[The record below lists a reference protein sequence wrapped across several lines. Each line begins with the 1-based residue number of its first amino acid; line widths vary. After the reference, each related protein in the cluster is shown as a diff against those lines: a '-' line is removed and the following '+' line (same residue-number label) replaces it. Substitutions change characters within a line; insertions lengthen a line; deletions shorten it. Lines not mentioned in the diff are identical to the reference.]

1 LLYGVGKVS
10 RRRHERKLEKTRRH
24 ASDSAGIRPA
34 ESVARLAYSIVQAAE
49 VLGVSASTVRRSVV
63 PFVETVELEGGRVLI
78 PVDELERYVAERR
91 RPVPPRPT
99 RAPVGRPAAVP
110 REVVGRIRAERA
122 AGRTLG
128 QIASGLD
135 ADQIPTAQGGRRWW
149 PSSVRAVLL
158 RSDPPSHRVSLPDR

>member
-1 LLYGVGKVS
+1 VS
-10 RRRHERKLEKTRRH
+10 RRRHERKLEKARRH
-24 ASDSAGIRPA
+24 VSDAAEICPA
-34 ESVARLAYSIVQAAE
+34 ETVARLAYSILQAAE
-49 VLGVSASTVRRSVV
+49 ALGVSASTVSRSVV
-63 PFVETVELEGGRVLI
+63 PFVGTVELEGGRVLI

-91 RPVPPRPT
+91 RPVPPRPR

-110 REVVGRIRAERA
+110 SEIAERIRAEHA

-149 PSSVRAVLL
+149 PSSVRAILI
-158 RSDPPSHRVSLPDR
+158 RCDPEKA